1 MNRFLTK
8 SWKFLNLTQQP
19 RFKTKKAVVKNN
31 DDAIFHL
38 FEDEGDELLDVY
50 PGDEYYQE

>member
-1 MNRFLTK
+1 MNID
-8 SWKFLNLTQQP
+8 LNLTHQP
-19 RFKTKKAVVKNN
+19 CFKTKAVVKNN